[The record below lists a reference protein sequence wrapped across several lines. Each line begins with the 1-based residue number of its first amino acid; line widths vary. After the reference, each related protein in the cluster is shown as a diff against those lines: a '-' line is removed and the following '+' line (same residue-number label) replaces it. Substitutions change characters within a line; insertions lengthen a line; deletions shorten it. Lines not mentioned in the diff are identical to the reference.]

1 VFCAPTAFCQLLL
14 SPFLMSALRQ
24 ELPDDLPAGGDAR
37 VTLRRRKESR
47 ARRQRARKR
56 NAAGALLFVVLAV
69 AVIRWRSPQ
78 APHLRVVWPSTEKLG
93 AATLESGST
102 LVLRAG
108 QPFVVSPVDAA
119 NWDVS
124 WHYDG
129 ARGEGFPITWP
140 PSGNSDTLEMS
151 YRARAQGW
159 QRLVSWLWPTRF
171 VSLQGTAAVSLGEGR
186 YVVVSQPGAPVR
198 LSSRVVASHEV
209 APEARWNESALPL
222 LEEAARRSS
231 SLSSGATWTIVRPL
245 SEWRTQNELR
255 TQSAAKGTSASST
268 RNRTNAG
275 SSPVTAKN
283 DTATY
288 AVLSSESFRDPLPAL
303 TQCAQ
308 IIAARAPGASIKWIA
323 RETPGVLPRALL
335 WLSFNSPKTSKKR
348 RNRAQQISPVVGSRG
363 GWVVRNGD
371 VLATSVDWWSTSQTP
386 KPSP

>member
-1 VFCAPTAFCQLLL
+1 
-14 SPFLMSALRQ
+14 MSRDKHLN
-24 ELPDDLPAGGDAR
+24 DLPAGGDVR
-37 VTLRRRKESR
+37 VTERRREAGR

-56 NAAGALLFVVLAV
+56 STVGALLFLVLAV
-69 AVIRWRSPQ
+69 VVIRWRSPQ
-78 APHLRVVWPSTEKLG
+78 APRLRVTWPNTQKLG
-93 AATLESGST
+93 EATLESGST

-108 QPFVVSPVDAA
+108 QPFIVSPADAA
-119 NWDVS
+119 NWEVS
-124 WHYDG
+124 WHYNG
-129 ARGEGFPITWP
+129 AKGEGLPITWP
-140 PSGNSDTLEMS
+140 PSGNLDLLEMS
-151 YRARAQGW
+151 CRPRAKGGQH
-159 QRLVSWLWPTRF
+159 LISWLWPTRS
-171 VSLQGTAAVSLGEGR
+171 VWLQGTSAVALGAGR
-186 YVVVSQPGAPVR
+186 YVVVPQPGAPVR
-198 LSSRVVASHEV
+198 LSSRVVASHEMS
-209 APEARWNESALPL
+209 PEARWNESALPL

-245 SEWRTQNELR
+245 SELRTQNELR

-288 AVLSSESFRDPLPAL
+288 AVLSSESFRDPVLAL
-303 TQCAQ
+303 SQCAQ
-308 IIAARAPGASIKWIA
+308 IIAARLPGASIKWIA

-371 VLATSVDWWSTSQTP
+371 VLATSVDWWSKSQTP

>member
-1 VFCAPTAFCQLLL
+1 
-14 SPFLMSALRQ
+14 MSALRQ

-37 VTLRRRKESR
+37 VTLRRREESR

-78 APHLRVVWPSTEKLG
+78 APHLRVVWPNTEKLG

-119 NWDVS
+119 NWDVL

-129 ARGEGFPITWP
+129 ARGEGLPIVWP
-140 PSGNSDTLEMS
+140 PSGNLDTLEMS

-186 YVVVSQPGAPVR
+186 YVVVPQPGAPVR
-198 LSSRVVASHEV
+198 LSSRVVASREMS
-209 APEARWNESALPL
+209 PEARWNESALPL

-245 SEWRTQNELR
+245 SELRTQNELR

-268 RNRTNAG
+268 RNRTNAD

-288 AVLSSESFRDPLPAL
+288 AVLSSESFRDPVLAL
-303 TQCAQ
+303 RQCAQ
-308 IIAARAPGASIKWIA
+308 IIAARAPQASIKWIA

-335 WLSFNSPKTSKKR
+335 WLDFNSPKTSKKR
-348 RNRAQQISPVVGSRG
+348 RRNRAHQISPVVGSRG
-363 GWVVRNGD
+363 GWVVRSGD
-371 VLATSVDWWSTSQTP
+371 VLATSVDWWSTSQTS
-386 KPSP
+386 KPSS